1 MRDERGRKPFAPSAE
16 QVAQDSA
23 SPTATHSHHQEVAR
37 RPPTSGASLSP
48 SPSLTAPAAERPSES
63 REVASYAV
71 AESRVGTWETVG
83 EIVGCFGLDVL
94 LQEKELRLAAGV
106 AVAYLRGT
114 VG

>member
-1 MRDERGRKPFAPSAE
+1 MDSFRHLSSYDLALAIKAHNLLDIGRHIAACALSEARKNGAE
-16 QVAQDSA
+16 DF
-23 SPTATHSHHQEVAR
+23 
-37 RPPTSGASLSP
+37 
-48 SPSLTAPAAERPSES
+48 
-63 REVASYAV
+63 ASYAV